1 MKIITILTLALTLL
15 SNQVFA
21 EMRDLKIPRDSGNGC
36 KMNVFAEY
44 QKNKNR
50 YCSLVVE
57 TCIINKD
64 KTKAIGIS
72 RCDIDQ
78 NEAKAVYKSLRKQ

>member
-1 MKIITILTLALTLL
+1 MLLTLILL
-15 SNQVFA
+15 SNQAFA
-21 EMRDLKIPRDSGNGC
+21 EMRDLKLPKNLGNGC

-64 KTKAIGIS
+64 KTKATGIS
-72 RCDIDQ
+72 RCNIDQ
-78 NEAKAVYKSLRKQ
+78 EEAKLVYNSIQTQ